1 VPLFIVNW
9 CLAVAANGQQYSC
22 SESDIAAL
30 VQAGQI
36 HAQTLMWREGLK
48 EWIPAGSAL
57 PDVFRTAPSAAAT
70 QSMNPRAPQTATR
83 PPSGAIA
90 PGGQRPEANV
100 VRFVSQPLMM
110 RKGWIKFFGVISI
123 LYGILTLIPLGWM
136 LIWAGVSVLKGIGGV
151 DAAQRSG
158 DPKALAQANDA
169 FGRAF
174 VLQAV
179 TWLISVVVAVVAILL
194 FGAAVVAGLREDSNP
209 SPSGETQMESP
220 QRGTP

>member
-1 VPLFIVNW
+1 MQWLF
-9 CLAVAANGQQYSC
+9 VAANGQQYSC

-57 PDVFRTAPSAAAT
+57 PGRFQNGTQRRRHSIDESARNAA
-70 QSMNPRAPQTATR
+70 ATR

-123 LYGILTLIPLGWM
+123 LSGILTLIPLGWM